1 MSRARAWLSWS
12 SGKDSTL
19 ALATAREDPDLE
31 VVGLLTTLNGSA
43 DRVAMHAVRRE
54 LLHAQAAALGLPVH
68 EVDLPW
74 PCPDQEYEALM
85 RTALAVATSQGVT
98 RMVFGDLYLA
108 DVRAYREQALAGTG
122 IEPVFPLWG
131 RPTAAL
137 AEEMVD
143 RGVRATLTCV
153 DPRQL
158 DASYA
163 GRGFDRD
170 LLADLPASV
179 DPCGE
184 NGEFHTFV
192 HDGPGFDHPLAVRVG
207 DVVERDGFVFADVL
221 PDSAGAVPVD

>member
-1 MSRARAWLSWS
+1 
-12 SGKDSTL
+12 
-19 ALATAREDPDLE
+19 
-31 VVGLLTTLNGSA
+31 
-43 DRVAMHAVRRE
+43 
-54 LLHAQAAALGLPVH
+54 
-68 EVDLPW
+68 
-74 PCPDQEYEALM
+74 
-85 RTALAVATSQGVT
+85 
-98 RMVFGDLYLA
+98 MVFGDLFLE

-131 RPTAAL
+131 RDTAAL

-143 RGVRATLTCV
+143 KGVRATLTCV

-170 LLADLPASV
+170 LLAGLPASV

-192 HDGPGFDHPLAVRVG
+192 HDGPGFASAIAVHAG
-207 DVVERDGFVFADVL
+207 EVVERDGFVFADVL
-221 PDSAGAVPVD
+221 PGSSSTAHVN